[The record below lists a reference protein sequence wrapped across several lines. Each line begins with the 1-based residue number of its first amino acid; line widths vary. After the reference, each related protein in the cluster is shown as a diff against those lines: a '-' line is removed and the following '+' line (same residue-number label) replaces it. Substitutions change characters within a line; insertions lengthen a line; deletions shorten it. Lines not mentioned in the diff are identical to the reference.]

1 MKADYWVLKRP
12 GLDKF
17 LQEMSEVFDIVI
29 YTTAVREYAETVISE
44 LGIKKYVSRLFYRNQ
59 IGSEIPISTLKDLSL
74 VGADMKRMILIDDAR
89 RNTTRYSDNS
99 ILLPPFK
106 GNQKDKWLSLLRP
119 FLQKI
124 VEYEDVRSVGKR
136 FNTYMMD
143 NEIPRYFALEPAKI
157 SNDSKDLSSISSI
170 AVLDDTCLDEA
181 EDGLTQTARIQVQAN
196 ASPSSFSKKILETP
210 TTSTTV

>member
-1 MKADYWVLKRP
+1 MEKLRRKAEFWVIKRP

-17 LQEMSEVFDIVI
+17 LQEMSDVFDIVI

-44 LGIKKYVSRLFYRNQ
+44 LGIKKYASRLFYRNQ
-59 IGSEIPISTLKDLSL
+59 VSSEIPISTPKDLSL
-74 VGADMKRMILIDDAR
+74 VGTDMKRMILIDDAR

-106 GNQKDKWLSLLRP
+106 GNQKDRWLSLLRP

-124 VEYEDVRSVGKR
+124 VEYEDFRSVSKR
-136 FNTYMMD
+136 FNSYMME

-157 SNDSKDLSSISSI
+157 SNDIKDLSSILSI
-170 AVLDDTCLDEA
+170 PIVDDTCLEGA
-181 EDGLTQTARIQVQAN
+181 EDGLTETARIQVQSN
-196 ASPSSFSKKILETP
+196 TLP
-210 TTSTTV
+210 